1 MEVVIESLIEG
12 ARRAKGTVVVIDVL
26 RAFTSAVV
34 AFDQGADR
42 IIMVAEVEE
51 ALALRES
58 GAADICVGEVAGRKP
73 DGFDFGNS
81 PHELVGADLAG
92 KVIVQSTRAGTT
104 GVTLAAAAGADRLF
118 AGSLVNARATA
129 AVVKGLRP
137 EHVTLAAMGA
147 WGTIRSDED
156 EQCALYMK
164 NLLSG
169 RRPDPAAVRVL
180 VAAGEESQKYQDP
193 AQSQYHPND
202 LEMALCIDSAEFA
215 IEIER
220 QDGLLVAGT
229 VRP

>member
-1 MEVVIESLIEG
+1 MEVVIQSLIER
-12 ARRAKGTVVVIDVL
+12 ARRAKGTAVVIDVL

-34 AFDQGADR
+34 AFEGGADR
-42 IIMVAEVEE
+42 ILMVAEVEE
-51 ALALRES
+51 ALALRDS
-58 GAADICVGEVAGRKP
+58 GAVELCVGEVAGRKP

-81 PHELVGADLAG
+81 PHELAGADLTG
-92 KVIVQSTRAGTT
+92 KVIAQSTRAGTT
-104 GVTLAAAAGADRLF
+104 GVALAAAAGADRIF
-118 AGSLVNARATA
+118 AASLVNAKATA

-156 EQCALYMK
+156 EQCALYLK
-164 NLLSG
+164 NLMAG

-180 VAAGEESQKYQDP
+180 VLAGEESQKYHDP

-202 LEMALCIDSAEFA
+202 LEMALRIDSADFA

-220 QDGLLVAGT
+220 QDGLLVARP